1 LSSKRLV
8 AEKWLWTAGSA
19 VLFFV
24 VWALLDELL
33 NLRYPARVEEPPFW
47 YLLPSVDL
55 TVVLALFA
63 VCGWRRLRVP
73 VWVNAIVAGLFLA
86 VRVFRLSDG
95 LIQQNYFRPI
105 KLYLDLPL
113 LPDLLRLLRSTVPPA
128 RLLVGG
134 AALLWGLA
142 ALSFLTYL
150 AVTYAQRFVG
160 AGRWQRALFAGTV
173 VLVGALY
180 PLWPDEDHSG
190 LHAGLFAQSVVPR
203 LRDQAR
209 FAGEADQLR
218 RAKRRQIAATQ
229 DRLLH
234 TSKTLERLE
243 GADVYLFFIES
254 YGATVFRRP
263 EHVRRLAPVH
273 AAFASALGAR
283 GFSVATGLLD
293 SPTYGGGSWLAHATM
308 ATGVPTK
315 DGLDF
320 ALLLQTRPQPSTMA
334 ALFAQAGYHTVLV
347 QPGTTRPWPEGE
359 VHGFERKYYEY
370 DLEYQG
376 PSYAWATMP
385 DQYVVDFIHR
395 REVVTATRPLF
406 IEYALVTSHAP
417 WALQPRLVDDW
428 ARLEG
433 GRVYREQRP
442 VRFPITWSNL
452 AEGGDAYLESI
463 IYDFAVLQRYL
474 LEKSTRPALFIIL
487 GDHQPPGAV
496 TGDDPSPAV
505 PVHVVSRD
513 RALVEL
519 FASAGYVP
527 GMNPPVT
534 GAVPGMETFLP
545 TLLELLSRSSD
556 P

>member
-1 LSSKRLV
+1 LYSKRFDAGKL
-8 AEKWLWTAGSA
+8 LWTAGSA

-33 NLRYPARVEEPPFW
+33 NLRYPARVDEPPFW

-73 VWVNAIVAGLFLA
+73 IWVNAVVAALFLA
-86 VRVFRLSDG
+86 VRAFRLSDG

-105 KLYLDLPL
+105 NLYVDLPL
-113 LPDLLRLLRSTVPPA
+113 LPDLLRLLRSTVPAA
-128 RLLVGG
+128 RLLVGA
-134 AALLWGLA
+134 AALLWILA
-142 ALSFLTYL
+142 AISFLTYL

-173 VLVGALY
+173 ALVAALY
-180 PLWPDEDHSG
+180 SQWPDDDHSG

-209 FAGEADQLR
+209 FAMEAGQLR
-218 RAKRRQIAATQ
+218 RDKRRQIAATQ
-229 DRLLH
+229 TRLAH
-234 TSKTLERLE
+234 TPKTLERLE
-243 GADVYLFFIES
+243 GADVFLFFVES

-263 EHVRRLAPVH
+263 EYVRRIAPVH
-273 AAFASALGAR
+273 AAFASALEAR
-283 GFSVATGLLD
+283 GFSMATGLLD

-308 ATGVPTK
+308 ATGVPTR
-315 DGLDF
+315 DGLEF
-320 ALLLQTRPQPSTMA
+320 ALLLQTRPEPGTMA
-334 ALFAQAGYHTVLV
+334 SVFAEAGYHTVLV

-359 VHGFERKYYEY
+359 VHGFERKYYEA
-370 DLEYQG
+370 DLKYQG
-376 PSYAWATMP
+376 PSFAWATMP

-395 REVVTATRPLF
+395 SEVAAAARPLF

-417 WALQPRLVDDW
+417 WALQPRMVDDW
-428 ARLEG
+428 SRLDG
-433 GRVYREQRP
+433 GRVYREQKP
-442 VRFPITWSNL
+442 VRFPVTWSNL
-452 AEGGDAYLESI
+452 AEGGEAYMESI
-463 IYDFAVLQRYL
+463 AYDFAVLERYL
-474 LEKSTRPALFIIL
+474 VERTTRPALFIIL

-505 PVHVVSRD
+505 PVHVVSRN
-513 RALVEL
+513 RALVDL
-519 FASAGYVP
+519 FAREGYVP
-527 GMNPPVT
+527 GMSPPVT
-534 GAVPGMETFLP
+534 GSVPGMETFL
-545 TLLELLSRSSD
+545 TTMLELLSRSSD